1 MMRLCAVCVDQ
12 ITEACLC
19 SDWERPSGGGFYL
32 DALTKCSVRTNNT
45 SCSWC
50 VIGKEK

>member
-1 MMRLCAVCVDQ
+1 MMRLCAVCVSQ

-32 DALTKCSVRTNNT
+32 DVANKVLSEEESPQTP
-45 SCSWC
+45 
-50 VIGKEK
+50 